1 MYLNE
6 LESVALL
13 QKPLKARVNLNQT
26 GLILCYS
33 TQVLLDSQTLLTIVS
48 AEASTQRGQ
57 KSIQMC
63 NCCLSESI
71 QVLVC
76 VIMVG
81 LDHNIEL
88 RLNINS
94 FPPNTELYGFLCFHC
109 YTLEGAIAHLLN
121 EYRITRSKTQ
131 ARKTQK

>member
-6 LESVALL
+6 LESVTLL
-13 QKPLKARVNLNQT
+13 QKPLKARVNLYQT

-48 AEASTQRGQ
+48 AEAFTQRGQ

-63 NCCLSESI
+63 NSSLSESI

-76 VIMVG
+76 VITVG
-81 LDHNIEL
+81 LDPKIVL

-94 FPPNTELYGFLCFHC
+94 FPPNTGLYGFLCFHC
-109 YTLEGAIAHLLN
+109 YTLKGAIAHLLN
-121 EYRITRSKTQ
+121 EYRITR
-131 ARKTQK
+131 